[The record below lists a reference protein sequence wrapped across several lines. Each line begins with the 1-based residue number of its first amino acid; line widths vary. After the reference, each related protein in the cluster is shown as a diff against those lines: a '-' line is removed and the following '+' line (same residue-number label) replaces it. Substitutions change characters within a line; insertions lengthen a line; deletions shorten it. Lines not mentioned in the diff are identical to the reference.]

1 MEVKCLRTVGIKIFK
16 TLKKVNPAFIE
27 EIF

>member
-1 MEVKCLRTVGIKIFK
+1 MEVKRLRPVGVKIFK